1 MVSLKG
7 AKSPSCPAPIQ
18 LVQKHRQLSPEH
30 PDKETERTMG
40 TVQVIPQSLNW
51 SDNHSGRDSRAHW
64 LPEPCSSAGCV
75 WEAGQG
81 CS

>member
-7 AKSPSCPAPIQ
+7 AKSPSCPTLIQ

-40 TVQVIPQSLNW
+40 TVQVIPQVFKL
-51 SDNHSGRDSRAHW
+51 
-64 LPEPCSSAGCV
+64 E
-75 WEAGQG
+75 Q
-81 CS
+81 